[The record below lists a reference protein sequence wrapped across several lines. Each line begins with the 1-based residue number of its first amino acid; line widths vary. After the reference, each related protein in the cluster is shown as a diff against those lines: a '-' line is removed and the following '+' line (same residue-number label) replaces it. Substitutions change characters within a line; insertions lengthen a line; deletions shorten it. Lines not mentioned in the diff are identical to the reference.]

1 MDKSLTPCAST
12 VFSESI
18 CYYTALNISFNGQPN
33 LPVESK
39 VLKIHIVNYKKEE
52 NKTAMPADVAMH
64 TNFLQFNQSSLK
76 DSNVDS
82 CWNTENMSGY
92 MTLVS
97 PNGHRQGVQVKV
109 YRTSVEHFAVIYP
122 QKKVCRP
129 LGVLN
134 LRNTMIERY
143 GDEGFLVR
151 QKGFDSPV
159 VLTFLM
165 ENKKELDYWIM
176 AFTARTSPLVHQ
188 SSLPI
193 VEEEDI

>member
-1 MDKSLTPCAST
+1 
-12 VFSESI
+12 
-18 CYYTALNISFNGQPN
+18 
-33 LPVESK
+33 
-39 VLKIHIVNYKKEE
+39 
-52 NKTAMPADVAMH
+52 MPADVARH
-64 TNFLQFNQSSLK
+64 TSFLQFNQSSLK

-92 MTLVS
+92 MTLLG

-143 GDEGFLVR
+143 GEEGFLVR
-151 QKGFDSPV
+151 QKGFDSPL

-165 ENKKELDYWIM
+165 ENKKELDYWMM
-176 AFTARTSPLVHQ
+176 AFTARTSPLLHQ

-193 VEEEDI
+193 VEEEEI

>member
-1 MDKSLTPCAST
+1 
-12 VFSESI
+12 
-18 CYYTALNISFNGQPN
+18 
-33 LPVESK
+33 
-39 VLKIHIVNYKKEE
+39 
-52 NKTAMPADVAMH
+52 MPANVAMH

-92 MTLVS
+92 MTLVG

-109 YRTSVEHFAVIYP
+109 YRTSVEHFAVICP

-134 LRNTMIERY
+134 LRNTTIERY
-143 GDEGFLVR
+143 GEEGFLVR
-151 QKGFDSPV
+151 QKGFDSPIA
-159 VLTFLM
+159 LTFLM
-165 ENKKELDYWIM
+165 ENKKELEYWIL
-176 AFTARTSPLVHQ
+176 AFTARNSPLMHQ

-193 VEEEDI
+193 VEEEEI